1 MRASPFSLLAIV
13 AASMLAAAPVLA
25 TDHGEDHGKG
35 HGNGHGKGHDKA
47 EKHEVERHGH
57 REIAP
62 GAYFDDRHRTVV
74 RTYYAEPRHCP
85 PGLAKKHNGCMP
97 PGQAKKWHVGQPLPR
112 TVVYAPVP
120 QPVLVQLPPV
130 PTGYRYVNV
139 SGDILLVALGSMMV
153 VDGIN
158 GLMR

>member
-1 MRASPFSLLAIV
+1 MRATLLPSGLLAVLFAAALV
-13 AASMLAAAPVLA
+13 AAPAHAKP
-25 TDHGEDHGKG
+25 HGE
-35 HGNGHGKGHDKA
+35 GHGKDKHEHEDKA
-47 EKHEVERHGH
+47 KDGHGH
-57 REIAP
+57 RDVVQ

-97 PGQAKKWHVGQPLPR
+97 PGQAKKWRVGERLPT
-112 TVVYAPVP
+112 TVVYTAVP

-139 SGDILLVALGSMMV
+139 TGDILLVALGSMMV